1 MTGQMIVELILLFTI
16 FINVIPPS
24 PSVGGDLSPL
34 QIVTGIIINYINH
47 CRLQFVEYAQVHE
60 SHDSTM
66 QERSTGEIALSPTSN
81 SQGEYLFMSLATGMI
96 LNHQSFTLLPLSQD
110 IINSLHRFVYR
121 NPRGL
126 DIRYIYRRPFLEAD
140 YRANNDTNSPTYAL
154 SSKETVMRAM
164 NMIMTRT
171 KILTLP
177 LTKKWNMVPQE

>member
-1 MTGQMIVELILLFTI
+1 MIVELIFLVILW
-16 FINVIPPS
+16 INAIPPS
-24 PSVGGDLSPL
+24 PSVGVNISPL
-34 QIVTGIIINYINH
+34 QIVTGITINYINH

-66 QERSTGEIALSPTSN
+66 QERATGEIALSPTSN

-140 YRANNDTNSPTYAL
+140 YRANNDTNSSTYAL
-154 SSKETVMRAM
+154 SNKESSKNGDESDEHDYDTDK
-164 NMIMTRT
+164 NIN
-171 KILTLP
+171 P
-177 LTKKWNMVPQE
+177 PPDQEMEQGPT